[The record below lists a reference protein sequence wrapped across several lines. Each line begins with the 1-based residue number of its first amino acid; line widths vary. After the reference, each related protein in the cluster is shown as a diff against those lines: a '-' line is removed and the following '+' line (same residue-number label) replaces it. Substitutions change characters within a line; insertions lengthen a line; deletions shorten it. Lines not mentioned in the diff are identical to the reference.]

1 MIQKRNVAFAF
12 IVFTCSLLFG
22 GHSWANQNESSLP
35 LPQDKVTSITIPNQ
49 LDQLQDQLK
58 DLRQYKGTVAPSVL
72 QSFLVAWGALYGSLQ
87 PILEVAFTDEAIQGI
102 LPLFINPMMA
112 SVNVGVVPLVDA
124 TMGITPVNIDADEL
138 QRFLQ
143 ENPDA
148 QIIDVRTP
156 AEFDQFHIQGAINIP
171 IQELNAALDAD
182 PRLQKDRPVVTVCV
196 SGVNG
201 YVAALLAVLHGYT
214 EVYNLELGII
224 GGWVGSGLPVVS
236 SLEEMG
242 MQVSGR

>member
-1 MIQKRNVAFAF
+1 MIQKRN
-12 IVFTCSLLFG
+12 FTSVVIGLVCQFLFG
-22 GHSWANQNESSLP
+22 GYSWANQNESTLP
-35 LPQDKVTSITIPNQ
+35 VAQDNVISIKIVNQ

-58 DLRQYKGTVAPSVL
+58 GLRQHKSTVAPSVL

-87 PILEVAFTDEAIQGI
+87 PILEVAFTDETIQGI
-102 LPLFINPMMA
+102 LPVFINPMMA
-112 SVNVGVVPLVDA
+112 SVNAVVPLVDA
-124 TMGITPVNIDADEL
+124 TMGTTPVNIDAHEL

-156 AEFDQFHIQGAINIP
+156 AEFEQFHIQGAINIP
-171 IQELNAALDAD
+171 IQELNAELDTD
-182 PRLQKDRPVVTVCV
+182 PRLQKDRPAVTVCV